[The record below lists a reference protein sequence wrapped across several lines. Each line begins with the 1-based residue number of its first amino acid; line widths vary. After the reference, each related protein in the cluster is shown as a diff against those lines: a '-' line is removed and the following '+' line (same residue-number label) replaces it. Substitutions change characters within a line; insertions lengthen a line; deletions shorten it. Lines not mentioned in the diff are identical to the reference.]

1 MKGVGREMVTPGPG
15 LGSFLLSHWNH
26 LRSKAVYGRSV
37 LFQESLEPVVPLSP
51 SHFFLHKA
59 NLHIPTVD
67 REKPMRP

>member
-1 MKGVGREMVTPGPG
+1 MPHK
-15 LGSFLLSHWNH
+15 
-26 LRSKAVYGRSV
+26 GRSEV
-37 LFQESLEPVVPLSP
+37 FEKLQEPVVPLSP